1 MVQESGT
8 LQILEADTAT
18 LITCRGHLILPF
30 SGAEWTRE
38 ASKVLRLG
46 RTPGSQ
52 QRQPRLVME
61 RGEQKVNTRE
71 ILGTGRPMTTG
82 GVLRSGTE
90 RPDEISA
97 TNCPSHMTHKSTGTV
112 AEL

>member
-61 RGEQKVNTRE
+61 RGEQKVHTRR
-71 ILGTGRPMTTG
+71 L
-82 GVLRSGTE
+82 
-90 RPDEISA
+90 
-97 TNCPSHMTHKSTGTV
+97 C
-112 AEL
+112 